1 MVLKRLGQALSDG
14 DTVHAVILGSTQASK
29 GRTAKAII
37 APSVDGYLQV
47 INRACANAGVAP
59 EHLGYVE
66 AHGNAAP
73 IGDTIELQAIGAA
86 IGARRPPGHPCRV
99 GSIKSN
105 IGHPEAAGG
114 LAGLMKAAMVVRHH
128 RGVPASLHCPQPTSS
143 VDWTGLGIQPVPDHR
158 AWPHPGPAIAGVNTY
173 GLSGTFVHLV
183 ISEPPATGWSTRAG
197 G

>member
-114 LAGLMKAAMVVRHH
+114 LAGLMKAAMVVRH
-128 RGVPASLHCPQPTSS
+128 RSVPASLHCPQPTSS
-143 VDWTGLGIQPVPDHR
+143 VDWDRARHPTGPRPPRLGPTPDQPSR
-158 AWPHPGPAIAGVNTY
+158 ASTPTACPAR
-173 GLSGTFVHLV
+173 S
-183 ISEPPATGWSTRAG
+183 STS
-197 G
+197 